1 MDREIDRSQ
10 RPVPRIPADFD
21 AFWQQALAELAGVD
35 PDVRPEAQAVQGP
48 HGLVL
53 QWSSFRSLGDV
64 RIHFYSITSQSKRVR
79 PTLVHSHGYGSQCEP
94 RWDWAAAGA
103 DVFGVD
109 IRGCG
114 RSDGA
119 LPRASRWGYIMSGI
133 ESPETSVLRGAV
145 CDYIRLAQIARQ
157 RAQSSDQRV
166 VLHGVSFAGGL
177 ALMAEALLHIA
188 DALVIGVPTFGWAE
202 GRYFL
207 SQAGSGGELQTYLSA
222 RPESTE
228 DVMVVLSYFDSVTFA
243 SRVTCPTLIGLG
255 LRDEVVPPETVYAI
269 ANHIPSTIEI
279 MEFPV
284 SHSELPEE
292 ALWARF
298 DDRCV
303 EIALE
308 GQNAEA

>member
-1 MDREIDRSQ
+1 MDRDIDRSQ
-10 RPVPRIPADFD
+10 RPMPRIPGDFD
-21 AFWQQALAELAGVD
+21 AFWQQSLEELGHVD
-35 PDVRPEAQAVQGP
+35 PDVRPEAQAERGP

-53 QWSSFRSLGDV
+53 QWSSFRSLGGV
-64 RIHFYSITSQSKRVR
+64 RVHFYSITSQSERVR

-94 RWDWAAAGA
+94 RWDWAAAGV

-109 IRGCG
+109 IRGFG
-114 RSDGA
+114 RSDDA
-119 LPRASRWGYIMSGI
+119 LQQVSRWGYILSGI

-145 CDYIRLAQIARQ
+145 CDYIRLAQIAGQ
-157 RAQSSDQRV
+157 RARSSNQKV

-177 ALMAEALLHIA
+177 ALMAEALVHTA

-207 SQAGSGGELQTYLSA
+207 SQAGSGGELQTYLSD
-222 RPESTE
+222 RPENTE

-243 SRVTCPTLIGLG
+243 SRVTCPALIGLG

-269 ANHIPSTIEI
+269 ANHIPSKVEI

-284 SHSELPEE
+284 SHTELPEE
-292 ALWARF
+292 ALWSRF

-308 GQNAEA
+308 GQPAQA